1 LKQLQISS
9 LAYFT
14 HTAASQI
21 QYTDSAGTSSIILS
35 IRLEYPAVTSLVN
48 SERSISFFNRSETKS
63 TKYKQISHKSTS
75 DNIV

>member
-1 LKQLQISS
+1 LKQLQIYS

-14 HTAASQI
+14 HIATSQI
-21 QYTDSAGTSSIILS
+21 QYRDSAGTSSIILS

-75 DNIV
+75 DNIF